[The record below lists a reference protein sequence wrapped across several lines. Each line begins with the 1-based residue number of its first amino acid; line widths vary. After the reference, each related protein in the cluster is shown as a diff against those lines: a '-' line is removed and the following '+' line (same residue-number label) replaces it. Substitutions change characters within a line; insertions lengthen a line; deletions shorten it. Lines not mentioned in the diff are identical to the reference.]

1 MGKFLRRT
9 PKRTRGLT
17 VSHRVGTLN
26 RQNHNLTM
34 KFTHTCTQKPF
45 PSSFSHTHC
54 LLSDSSSSVGM
65 CAHCSCRLCKMIP
78 HYPGCLYSAGKS
90 AGRQRRGVTVAAV
103 YSQDDGGRWARERPA
118 ASPAID
124 ASLTEL
130 AGWRTM
136 VLKATQLKVIEN
148 MTGWFCLGI

>member
-1 MGKFLRRT
+1 
-9 PKRTRGLT
+9 
-17 VSHRVGTLN
+17 
-26 RQNHNLTM
+26 
-34 KFTHTCTQKPF
+34 
-45 PSSFSHTHC
+45 
-54 LLSDSSSSVGM
+54 
-65 CAHCSCRLCKMIP
+65 MIP

-148 MTGWFCLGI
+148 MIGWFCLGI

>member
-9 PKRTRGLT
+9 PKRTRALT

-26 RQNHNLTM
+26 RENHNLTM

-45 PSSFSHTHC
+45 PSSFSCTHC

-65 CAHCSCRLCKMIP
+65 CAHRSCRRCKMIP

-103 YSQDDGGRWARERPA
+103 YSQDDGDSCIASDRCLTDRAHRPESHGAKGNA
-118 ASPAID
+118 AEGHS
-124 ASLTEL
+124 
-130 AGWRTM
+130 
-136 VLKATQLKVIEN
+136 KATEN
-148 MTGWFCLGI
+148 LTDWFCLGC